1 MLSPTEFHTEFHTEF
16 PTQPGPA
23 GVAIRPG
30 EYDWKRIYDKGR
42 SERVYD
48 ASMGNEFYVSCR
60 TAVFSWQQIGE
71 DSRDGYRWV
80 FEFENIPTV
89 PESPNLHELEE
100 AKVDEVRLL
109 SPTPFLS
116 S

>member
-1 MLSPTEFHTEFHTEF
+1 MSSFHSGNCCSNCPTCLACSLLDKS
-16 PTQPGPA
+16 A
-23 GVAIRPG
+23 G
-30 EYDWKRIYDKGR
+30 RIATTKGR